1 MGISNYFNDDTEV
14 QDMTAESLSLARAQ
28 RINLN
33 TVRTFLN
40 TLEKAAIENKFL
52 THRGIFIT
60 MKKVAYK

>member
-1 MGISNYFNDDTEV
+1 MGISNYFNDDTEL

-28 RINLN
+28 GIKR
-33 TVRTFLN
+33 N

-60 MKKVAYK
+60 MMKVAYK